1 MSSAAATGLLTAANT
16 CPVSPLGACEPSAT
30 RRGGNTRA
38 PRRAAGASRSPRERV
53 LCCGFSPGAHAHP
66 LFPPGSGLC
75 YAAALFS
82 SGLGDD
88 TIRDHS
94 GGKTHPRPPGG
105 ERWDRLMSYSP
116 RVVPVASRAPAQT
129 LWPRWAGARHTCFG
143 SRRVEPCVSPFRAP
157 PLREACPGQAG
168 LLTQPHLSVDTAFLR
183 VARAGS
189 LAVQGGRGTTD
200 SCSRPP
206 GSAGAGLP
214 AG

>member
-1 MSSAAATGLLTAANT
+1 
-16 CPVSPLGACEPSAT
+16 
-30 RRGGNTRA
+30 
-38 PRRAAGASRSPRERV
+38 
-53 LCCGFSPGAHAHP
+53 
-66 LFPPGSGLC
+66 
-75 YAAALFS
+75 
-82 SGLGDD
+82 
-88 TIRDHS
+88 
-94 GGKTHPRPPGG
+94 
-105 ERWDRLMSYSP
+105 MSYSP